1 MSDAD
6 GQRIFDGA
14 HLRAVL
20 AGPGP
25 NGLFVTFDNWRKDR
39 PGFPERAPLKTALAM
54 GYASL
59 TIATAAN
66 DWFLNPDLDPLRRV
80 LDALSPR
87 YPVVRAMGFSMG
99 GYGALLFSRALRLA
113 FVTLFAPQVSIR
125 AELAPFERRWRREVG
140 LIDDR
145 LDDLAGIVSPDLKG
159 IAIFDPFY
167 ARAERLHARAIQA
180 LAPGLALAPM
190 PFSRHPPTAVIMA
203 NRRFGDIQRA
213 AIAGTLTARHI
224 RQIHRTGREASE
236 VYLQGMLAAM
246 RARGAL
252 DG

>member
-1 MSDAD
+1 MSDVD
-6 GQRIFDGA
+6 ERLIFDGA

-20 AGPGP
+20 TGPGP
-25 NGLFVTFDNWRKDR
+25 EGLFVTFDNWRKDR
-39 PGFPERAPLKTALAM
+39 SGFPERAPLKTALAM

-59 TIATAAN
+59 DIATAAN

-80 LDALSPR
+80 LEALAPR
-87 YPVVRAMGFSMG
+87 YRVARAMGFSMG
-99 GYGALLFSRALRLA
+99 GYGALLFSRALRLDY
-113 FVTLFAPQVSIR
+113 VTLFAPQVSIR
-125 AELAPFERRWRREVG
+125 AEVAPFERRWRREAQHV
-140 LIDDR
+140 DAR
-145 LDDLAGIVSPDLKG
+145 LDDLAGIIRPDLRG
-159 IAIFDPFY
+159 VAIFDPFY
-167 ARAERLHARAIQA
+167 ARAERQHARAIQA

-213 AIAGTLTARHI
+213 AITGTLTAGHI

-252 DG
+252 HG